1 MMKKIIFALLL
12 FISCSVWA
20 EWVKIMENPTPERGG
35 VTSFYFDPATIRKD
49 KDRRRV
55 WQLSDFR
62 GKDEEASRRY
72 LMEYDCGKEYAR
84 GLAMTS
90 HTGNMA
96 TGFETQSS
104 IDFPTIGSYVAPK
117 TPDDIVMKIV
127 CAKKL

>member
-1 MMKKIIFALLL
+1 MRRLIFVLLM

-20 EWVKIMENPTPERGG
+20 EWVKIMENPTPEREG

-62 GKDEEASRRY
+62 GKDEGASSRY
-72 LMEYDCGKEYAR
+72 LMEYDCGREHAR

-90 HTGNMA
+90 HAGNMA
-96 TGFETQSS
+96 TGLETQPS
-104 IDFPTIGSYVAPK
+104 IDFPTIGSYVAPNTLQDK
-117 TPDDIVMKIV
+117 VMKIV
-127 CAKKL
+127 CAK